1 MLDFN
6 PNKLAGYLKSVRDIP
21 FKWGEHDCL
30 IFTNQAFREMC
41 GEGWAE
47 DWLGR
52 YMRDGLPLK
61 RKELQVEFGYRT
73 FTEAVDKRLQRI
85 GGVPPRGSLVTTKKA
100 RRWAIGNAM
109 GISVGI
115 KAAFLS
121 KHGIVYH
128 PIETIDKA
136 WVKA

>member
-1 MLDFN
+1 MLDSGIS
-6 PNKLAGYLKSVRDIP
+6 KLPAYLKSVQNKP

-52 YMRDGLPLK
+52 YMRDGFPLK
-61 RKELQVEFGYRT
+61 RKELQDEFGYRT

-85 GGVPPRGSLVTTKKA
+85 EGVPPRGSLVTTKKA
-100 RRWAIGNAM
+100 RRWVIGSAM
-109 GISVGI
+109 GISVGL
-115 KAAFLS
+115 KAAFVS
-121 KHGIVYH
+121 KHGLVYH

-136 WVKA
+136 WIRT